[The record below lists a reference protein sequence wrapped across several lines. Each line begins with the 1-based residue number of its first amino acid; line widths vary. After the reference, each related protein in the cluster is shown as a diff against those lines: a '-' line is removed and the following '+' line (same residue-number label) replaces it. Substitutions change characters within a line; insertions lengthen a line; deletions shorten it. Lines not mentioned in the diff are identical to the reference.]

1 MKGFE
6 TLLGLL
12 NKANVPPK
20 EFTTTNLRVGVP
32 VEDAGAAGGTKI
44 MVEGIPGFGYYNEV
58 EVEYRRVPLTEYLG
72 EDAVVRSITPLT
84 KDALMVQLNAVYDL
98 ELTLDDLEDFEIPPV
113 GLNESATITLTAKN
127 ASIGFKGIQGITYT
141 YGRPLLE
148 QVITNRDLAQLRF
161 VIPDSAYKSAL
172 HMTWGKDWT
181 SVRDAIKP
189 NKDRLYSDWDALQAA
204 CQFFGIPAWVQGH
217 ITDTPT
223 SGDPLANP
231 AFDRVVIQRTV
242 SSSGMIGDLYF
253 HYNLF
258 DEV

>member
-20 EFTTTNLRVGVP
+20 EFTGKNIRMGVP
-32 VEDAGAAGGTKI
+32 VDDAASAGGTKI

-72 EDAVVRSITPLT
+72 EDAVVRSIVPLT

-98 ELTLDDLEDFEIPPV
+98 ELSLEDLEDFEIPSV

-127 ASIGFKGIQGITYT
+127 ASIGFKGIQGVTYT
-141 YGRPLLE
+141 YGRPLLT
-148 QVITNRDLAQLRF
+148 QAITSRDLAVLKF

-172 HMTWGKDWT
+172 HITWGKDFT
-181 SVRDAIKP
+181 SVRDAIKL
-189 NKDRLYSDWDALQAA
+189 KSDSMVSDWDALQTA
-204 CQFFGIPAWVQGH
+204 CQFLNIPAWTQGRC
-217 ITDTPT
+217 IDIPT
-223 SGDPLANP
+223 SGDPFANP
-231 AFDRVVIQRTV
+231 AFDRVVIQRNV
-242 SSSGMIGDLYF
+242 SSGGMVGDLYF